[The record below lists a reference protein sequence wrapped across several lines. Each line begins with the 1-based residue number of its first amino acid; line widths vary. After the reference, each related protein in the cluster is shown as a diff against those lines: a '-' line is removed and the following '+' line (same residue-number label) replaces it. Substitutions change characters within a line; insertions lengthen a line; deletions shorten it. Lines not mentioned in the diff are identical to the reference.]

1 VIRRTPP
8 PSGDPAAQ
16 WQTIYCSL
24 ILLLVVFFIMLL
36 SYSAIDRERFGRI
49 QGLPGAPA
57 ARSAPAAE
65 TEKAMAALEQMAG
78 DAGLGDQFAL
88 ARTPQ
93 GFKAVLS
100 NPLLF
105 PAGEASLSE
114 AGRVLLDGILS
125 VARTEGWSLRVE
137 GHTDNRPIETA
148 QYPSNWELSTLR
160 AVNVLRYFQDQGGIP
175 SYRLAAVGF
184 AEQRPL
190 AGNDTPEGRRQNRRI
205 EILFRTGI

>member
-1 VIRRTPP
+1 MIRRTNS

-36 SYSAIDRERFGRI
+36 SYSAIDRERFSSI
-49 QGLPGAPA
+49 QGLAGATA
-57 ARSAPAAE
+57 ARPAPAAE
-65 TEKAMAALEQMAG
+65 TGKAMVALAQMASQ
-78 DAGLGDQFAL
+78 AGLGDQFSL
-88 ARTPQ
+88 AQTPQ

-100 NPLLF
+100 NPVLF
-105 PAGEASLSE
+105 PAGDASLSE
-114 AGRVLLDGILS
+114 SGRVLLDGIVS
-125 VARTEGWSLRVE
+125 IARTAGWSLRVE
-137 GHTDNRPIETA
+137 GHTDNRPIETV

-160 AVNVLRYFQDQGGIP
+160 AVNVLRYFQERGGIP

-205 EILFRTGI
+205 EILFETGT